1 VCVCADVHPE
11 PAKCVGH
18 RALGMTGRSLLNIL
32 TDTAAIVR
40 EYRVRPA
47 PHHGSLLSPGIG
59 GGLGAPS
66 FLPGASSAAAV
77 LAGTPARRPDAV
89 VPFPD
94 VPGDAAATAA
104 YAAQS
109 TSPVPPPP
117 PEAVGE
123 EGTGAAGVAPTVDKI
138 ECAALMKE
146 VHLRKC

>member
-1 VCVCADVHPE
+1 
-11 PAKCVGH
+11 
-18 RALGMTGRSLLNIL
+18 M
-32 TDTAAIVR
+32 
-40 EYRVRPA
+40 
-47 PHHGSLLSPGIG
+47 
-59 GGLGAPS
+59 GAPS

-89 VPFPD
+89 VPSPD

-117 PEAVGE
+117 PEAVGDD
-123 EGTGAAGVAPTVDKI
+123 GTGAAGVAPTVDKI